1 MIRMFALVP
10 GPLRG
15 PIARVL
21 RGIGGRLAASFP
33 NMRYSLKAVQ
43 AEYEP
48 AEYIVLSGV
57 SALVAAGL
65 LYVLMY
71 FLFLSQKIEM
81 NLTAVMPSLAAL
93 ALVLFY
99 YIRWPGIQMGKKVES
114 VERELTYALREL
126 LTAMNSGASL
136 FEAMRMVAGAGH
148 GKISEEFD
156 LTVRDI
162 NAGVPAEEALE
173 RMALRTE
180 SQFLKKMLWQ
190 MIGVLKS
197 GASMHGALESM
208 QDSVQNYQ
216 DNQVMK
222 YTQEMNLWILVY
234 LVVGIA
240 IPSLGVTMLVVLS
253 IFSGAMF
260 NEYMLGA
267 LLLGAFIA
275 ETILIKYMKV
285 KRPVMY

>member
-1 MIRMFALVP
+1 MVQMFILVP

-15 PIARVL
+15 PISRLL
-21 RGIGGRLAASFP
+21 RGVGERIAAGFP
-33 NMRYSLKAVQ
+33 DLRYNLKIVQ

-48 AEYIVLSGV
+48 AGYVVLSLTSG
-57 SALVAAGL
+57 LVAAVA
-65 LYVLMY
+65 LYMLMY
-71 FLFLSQKIEM
+71 FLFLSQEIEM
-81 NLTAVMPSLAAL
+81 SLTVIMPSFAAF
-93 ALVLFY
+93 ALVMFY
-99 YIRWPGIQMGKKVES
+99 YVRWPGLQMGKRAEA
-114 VERELTYALREL
+114 VERELTYAMREL
-126 LTAMNSGASL
+126 LTAMNAGSSL

-156 LTVRDI
+156 ITVRDI
-162 NAGVPAEEALE
+162 NAGVAAEEALE

-208 QDSVQNYQ
+208 QESVQNYQ

-222 YTQEMNLWILVY
+222 YTQEMNLWILIY

-240 IPSLGVTMLVVLS
+240 VPSLGVTMLVVLS
-253 IFSGAMF
+253 IFSGAIF
-260 NEYMLGA
+260 NEYALGV
-267 LLLGAFIA
+267 LLLAAFVSEA
-275 ETILIKYMKV
+275 ILIKYMKV
-285 KRPVMY
+285 RRPVMY